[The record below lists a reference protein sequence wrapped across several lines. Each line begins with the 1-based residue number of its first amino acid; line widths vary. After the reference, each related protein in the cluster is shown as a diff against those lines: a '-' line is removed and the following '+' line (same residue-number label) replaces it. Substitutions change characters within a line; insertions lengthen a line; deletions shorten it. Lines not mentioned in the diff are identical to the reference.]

1 MNGTVNEKK
10 HSNRKYII
18 ILILLIVLLIS
29 GSYAWLKLTLNGTK
43 KNIIKAGKL
52 ELTLN
57 ETSNGITIEN
67 AVPMT
72 DQSGNNTSG
81 YTFEL
86 KNNGSFAS
94 DYIIYLDD
102 DVIPDGST
110 RMDDKFVKYS
120 LTKNGGIT
128 SINLLNAIGTNPN
141 RVLDSGT
148 ISAGGI
154 NTYTLKLWIDSAA
167 TNEVMETYLST
178 KLRIEATQTNANDN
192 ILAAYKFVSAKS
204 EVDYCVTGEEAT
216 CSEIKCYEPKDA
228 NSCDPGDIIK
238 YKVNDT
244 TEKYFHVLHDD
255 GATMTLQQRENTV
268 NNINWNS
275 DGVNTTG
282 PITVLS
288 SIENA
293 TNGWSNVNS
302 QTYAMGTTVFEGNQ
316 YTGCSSHDNCS
327 SNVYQLESKVAKA
340 RIITMQEAARLGCTD
355 IYGSCPMWMSDYLSN
370 CNSNYCTTADDTNT
384 NNIGYWM
391 MSAFLNST
399 NNVSSWNVSNN
410 ASLEYHNV
418 SDSNYGARAVVVIN
432 K

>member
-18 ILILLIVLLIS
+18 VLILLIVLLIG

-43 KNIIKAGKL
+43 SNIIKAGKL

-57 ETSNGITIEN
+57 ETSDGITIEN

-72 DQSGNNTSG
+72 DQSGNNTNG

-86 KNNGSFAS
+86 KNNGSLAS

-178 KLRIEATQTNANDN
+178 KLRIEATQTNTNDN

-216 CSEIKCYEPKDA
+216 CSEIKCY
-228 NSCDPGDIIK
+228 
-238 YKVNDT
+238 
-244 TEKYFHVLHDD
+244 
-255 GATMTLQQRENTV
+255 
-268 NNINWNS
+268 
-275 DGVNTTG
+275 
-282 PITVLS
+282 
-288 SIENA
+288 
-293 TNGWSNVNS
+293 
-302 QTYAMGTTVFEGNQ
+302 
-316 YTGCSSHDNCS
+316 
-327 SNVYQLESKVAKA
+327 
-340 RIITMQEAARLGCTD
+340 
-355 IYGSCPMWMSDYLSN
+355 
-370 CNSNYCTTADDTNT
+370 
-384 NNIGYWM
+384 
-391 MSAFLNST
+391 
-399 NNVSSWNVSNN
+399 
-410 ASLEYHNV
+410 
-418 SDSNYGARAVVVIN
+418 
-432 K
+432 

>member
-18 ILILLIVLLIS
+18 VLILLIVLLIG

-43 KNIIKAGKL
+43 SNIIKAGKL

-57 ETSNGITIEN
+57 ETSDGITIEN

-72 DQSGNNTSG
+72 DQSGNNTNG

-86 KNNGSFAS
+86 KNNGSLAS

-178 KLRIEATQTNANDN
+178 KLRIEATQTNTNDN
-192 ILAAYKFVSAKS
+192 ILAAYKFVA
-204 EVDYCVTGEEAT
+204 
-216 CSEIKCYEPKDA
+216 
-228 NSCDPGDIIK
+228 
-238 YKVNDT
+238 DT
-244 TEKYFHVLHDD
+244 
-255 GATMTLQQRENTV
+255 EN
-268 NNINWNS
+268 
-275 DGVNTTG
+275 
-282 PITVLS
+282 P
-288 SIENA
+288 
-293 TNGWSNVNS
+293 
-302 QTYAMGTTVFEGNQ
+302 
-316 YTGCSSHDNCS
+316 H
-327 SNVYQLESKVAKA
+327 
-340 RIITMQEAARLGCTD
+340 
-355 IYGSCPMWMSDYLSN
+355 
-370 CNSNYCTTADDTNT
+370 
-384 NNIGYWM
+384 
-391 MSAFLNST
+391 
-399 NNVSSWNVSNN
+399 
-410 ASLEYHNV
+410 
-418 SDSNYGARAVVVIN
+418 
-432 K
+432 